1 MVGACDWPSHQQVW
15 AGYNTKTKHSPTLI
29 FLGEQITVAHNIRTF
44 SVDVNSPPS
53 PLVNSERYGV
63 GLGDRWA
70 YYTHTHTRTPSERVA
85 NLQWVATTLLWW
97 GWFLYSD
104 FHMYN
109 REDKVPTWHP
119 ECETPCPQSTKR
131 LWRIEHP
138 QLFCWKSQVAIM

>member
-53 PLVNSERYGV
+53 SLVNSERYGV

-70 YYTHTHTRTPSERVA
+70 YYTHTHTHGRRPKGWQICSEWQQHYCGEVDSYIRTFTCIIGRIKFQHGIRSAKHLVHRVQNA
-85 NLQWVATTLLWW
+85 YGGSNTHNYFV
-97 GWFLYSD
+97 
-104 FHMYN
+104 
-109 REDKVPTWHP
+109 EKV
-119 ECETPCPQSTKR
+119 R
-131 LWRIEHP
+131 
-138 QLFCWKSQVAIM
+138 